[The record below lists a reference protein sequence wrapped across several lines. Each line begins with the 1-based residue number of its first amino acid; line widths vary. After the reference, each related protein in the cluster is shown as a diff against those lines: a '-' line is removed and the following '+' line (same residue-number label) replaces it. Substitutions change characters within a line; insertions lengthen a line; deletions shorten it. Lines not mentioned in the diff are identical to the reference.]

1 MDPLLAENVN
11 LGLTTGSDATQRF
24 FISQEFSDF
33 KYVLPSDEE
42 ERERLAFQ
50 SQTIIKL
57 FDDKT
62 ILTPVVLNDGD
73 SILDSGTGSGHWV
86 LSCSKDVPATIN
98 LHGIDISSRIFPKAP
113 SLPPN
118 ATFLTASITS
128 LPNDWTNKFSLI
140 NQRLMC
146 AGLNAEQWDAALSEI
161 HRVLVPGGWIQLIE
175 PHWILQSPSEAI
187 QKHKAFKMKNDL
199 CFKRQIVIDAVSVLE
214 RWLINAGFVNVKV
227 VEKRGLPLGS
237 WGGEIGI
244 GGMNIISQFL
254 RSLKEPIIREGGFG
268 MVETGEECEAAVD
281 ELAELCETTPATFY
295 EYWLIVAQKPQ
306 L

>member
-1 MDPLLAENVN
+1 MDPLPAENVN
-11 LGLTTGSDATQRF
+11 LGPTTGSDATQRF
-24 FISQEFSDF
+24 FISQKFSDF

-62 ILTPVVLNDGD
+62 NLAPVVLKDGD

-98 LHGIDISSRIFPKAP
+98 LHGIDISSRIFPQA

-118 ATFLTASITS
+118 ATFLTASVTS
-128 LPNDWTNKFSLI
+128 LPNGPTNFPSLT
-140 NQRLMC
+140 NV
-146 AGLNAEQWDAALSEI
+146 SF
-161 HRVLVPGGWIQLIE
+161 PGGWIQLIE

-199 CFKRQIVIDAVSVLE
+199 CFKRQIVIDAV
-214 RWLINAGFVNVKV
+214 

-254 RSLKEPIIREGGFG
+254 RSLKESIIREGGFG

-295 EYWLIVAQKPQ
+295 EYWLFVAQKPQ

>member
-1 MDPLLAENVN
+1 MDPLLAEN
-11 LGLTTGSDATQRF
+11 
-24 FISQEFSDF
+24 FSDF

-62 ILTPVVLNDGD
+62 ILAPVVLKDGD

-86 LSCSKDVPATIN
+86 LSCSKDVPTTIN

-146 AGLNAEQWDAALSEI
+146 AGLNFEQWNAALSEI

-175 PHWILQSPSEAI
+175 PHWILQSPSEVI

-214 RWLINAGFVNVKV
+214 RL
-227 VEKRGLPLGS
+227 
-237 WGGEIGI
+237 
-244 GGMNIISQFL
+244 
-254 RSLKEPIIREGGFG
+254 
-268 MVETGEECEAAVD
+268 
-281 ELAELCETTPATFY
+281 
-295 EYWLIVAQKPQ
+295 
-306 L
+306 